1 MSTESAGEDDVFGT
15 DHCQS
20 LLLSVLG
27 RARRDRVLA
36 GLYMSRSDSALLVRQ
51 AALHVWK
58 VVVAHTPRTLRD
70 VMSTL
75 FQLLLGCLASPS
87 PDKRQ
92 VTRAV
97 IIIIII
103 IIKGIY
109 IAQVRMGHKCA
120 MSAEMAV
127 WLRNCLYLYSYS
139 AAM

>member
-97 IIIIII
+97 IIISIII
-103 IIKGIY
+103 II
-109 IAQVRMGHKCA
+109 
-120 MSAEMAV
+120 SA
-127 WLRNCLYLYSYS
+127 Y
-139 AAM
+139 